1 MGDILVARAIPRGV
15 EVIVTQ
21 DHCAGVTPVQVLKQ
35 LSHGSLLS
43 RGARVI
49 GLTAY
54 VEPALV
60 AHAYRVGV
68 VVQAVG
74 TDHVLRT
81 TLFDCSVTT
90 DDVVVADAVLPVVI
104 SAVPGVNLG
113 GGRCL
118 VGPYCTAMNHNQCNC
133 SHNPSLK
140 RSEPFATRRSDGRQK
155 GRECGY

>member
-35 LSHGSLLS
+35 LSHGSLLR

-49 GLTAY
+49 GLTAD

-60 AHAYRVGV
+60 ADAYRVGV

-81 TLFDCSVTT
+81 TLFDLSVTT
-90 DDVVVADAVLPVVI
+90 DNVVVADA
-104 SAVPGVNLG
+104 
-113 GGRCL
+113 
-118 VGPYCTAMNHNQCNC
+118 
-133 SHNPSLK
+133 
-140 RSEPFATRRSDGRQK
+140 
-155 GRECGY
+155 